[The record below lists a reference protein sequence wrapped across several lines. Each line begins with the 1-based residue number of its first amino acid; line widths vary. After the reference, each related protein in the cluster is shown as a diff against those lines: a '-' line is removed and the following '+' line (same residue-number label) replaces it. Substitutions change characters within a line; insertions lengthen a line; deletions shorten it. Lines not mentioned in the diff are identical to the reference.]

1 MAFVNVIHNATGYDE
16 LMGGPEIP
24 TLEKNVTFKKGA
36 AYLRGML
43 VTSVTETSG
52 TVQKEFVTGT
62 TKGGVA
68 DYVVAYDKNAVDA
81 DTVGTVYT
89 MGLFNREKLIVAEDD
104 TADAHEAELR
114 TKNIHLTSIK

>member
-1 MAFVNVIHNATGYDE
+1 MAFVNVVHNATGYDE

-24 TLEKNVTFKKGA
+24 VLERNVTLKKGT

-43 VTSVTETSG
+43 LTSTTETSG
-52 TVQKEFVTGT
+52 SVQKEVATGT

-68 DYVVAYDKNAVDA
+68 DYVLAFDKDA
-81 DTVGTVYT
+81 TEADVVGTVYT
-89 MGLFNREKLIVAEDD
+89 MGLFNREKIIVAEGD

-114 TKNIHLTSIK
+114 TKNIHFTSLK